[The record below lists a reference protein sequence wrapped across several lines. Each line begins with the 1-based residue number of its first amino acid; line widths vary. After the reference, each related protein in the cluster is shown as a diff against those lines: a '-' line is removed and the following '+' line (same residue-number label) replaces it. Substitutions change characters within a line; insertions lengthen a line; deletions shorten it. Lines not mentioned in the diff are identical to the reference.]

1 MDVDT
6 GPADEDLWVLRF
18 DGACRRNPGPGGAG
32 AVLFAPSGAV
42 VWTCSHYMPSSSE
55 TNNTAEY
62 TALQLGVQS
71 ATHHGATHLNIEGDS
86 SLVIA
91 QVKGSFACRNA
102 RLRQLRNRVRHALRS
117 MTTYKLRHID
127 RKANAHADRLANRAL
142 DQRSDSSEIDTSSS
156 SAPVKPPQRQ
166 RPATTPRPTKPWTSK
181 PRSQRASPGSAP
193 ARQPR
198 LRMRHLTDDEHEAAA
213 DALQTVAD
221 DLASKIA
228 DADSWASGEGYISA
242 IPERLREALQPFATR
257 PPQPGQ
263 RHQQQRRRP
272 PRVTRTQREH
282 RLDEAMADLQ
292 ATQQVTPRDRR
303 AVRRA

>member
-6 GPADEDLWVLRF
+6 GPADEEPWVLRF

-32 AVLFAPSGAV
+32 TALFAPSGAV

-62 TALQLGVQS
+62 TALLLGVQS

-102 RLRQLRNRVRHALRS
+102 RLRQLRNRVRHALRP

-142 DQRSDSSEIDTSSS
+142 DQRSDSSECGPHNSRRDQCYGVATPPAAQGSTPAAALSPRETTS
-156 SAPVKPPQRQ
+156 
-166 RPATTPRPTKPWTSK
+166 ATATC
-181 PRSQRASPGSAP
+181 
-193 ARQPR
+193 
-198 LRMRHLTDDEHEAAA
+198 DDAAA
-213 DALQTVAD
+213 D
-221 DLASKIA
+221 
-228 DADSWASGEGYISA
+228 
-242 IPERLREALQPFATR
+242 
-257 PPQPGQ
+257 
-263 RHQQQRRRP
+263 
-272 PRVTRTQREH
+272 
-282 RLDEAMADLQ
+282 EAMDVEAEIAARETRLSPCA
-292 ATQQVTPRDRR
+292 ATSAPTAPPH
-303 AVRRA
+303 